1 LNHQKQTKMKTYRN
15 HAYTRTVEV
24 IKTTK
29 KCLEY
34 GWSCNVKVTTVM
46 NDLFNRRNGK
56 TLTIEERY
64 WCGDDYLDYKT
75 GHKYYTK
82 NIGEQ

>member
-1 LNHQKQTKMKTYRN
+1 MKTYTN

-29 KCLEY
+29 GCLEY

-46 NDLFNRRNGK
+46 NDTCNIRNGK
-56 TLTIEERY
+56 TWTIEERY
-64 WCGDDYLDYKT
+64 WCGDDYLNYRR
-75 GHKYYTK
+75 GHKYYSK
-82 NIGEQ
+82 DKGEQ